1 MEKRKFLILGHPRS
15 GTGFMAKLFQGFGYD
30 IGHEKMGKDG
40 ISSWMFAV
48 EDKQVFGDK
57 SLYRKDF
64 TFDIV
69 IMSMRNPL
77 DIVCSTYYTA
87 SDLSLI
93 FRKKHINLEGI
104 NKLEMTVKSVLEWYK
119 IIESQK
125 PNLKLYVDK
134 APEKVLSDFFKKIEN
149 RHQVAPTKK
158 INNKVNARSHPP
170 MNLSFIKDNCN
181 QNLVDEFVNF
191 CKIHGYKCE

>member
-15 GTGFMAKLFQGFGYD
+15 GTGFMSKLFQGFGYD

-77 DIVCSTYYTA
+77 DIVCSTYYTT

-93 FRKKHINLEGI
+93 FRKKHINLEGL

-119 IIESQK
+119 IIELQK

-149 RHQVAPTKK
+149 RHRVAPTKK

-181 QNLVDEFVNF
+181 QNLVDGFVNF
-191 CKIHGYKCE
+191 CKINGYKCE